1 MKKFIILLAV
11 MTISLSASAQ
21 LATDSF
27 SEDREREDGW
37 LQQGYRGFLEIG
49 MPCPVQCGR
58 GEGVSIKTT
67 HGYQFSEWFF
77 AGLGIGYTNF
87 VHIEDYWDYDC
98 YPKRDSF
105 NAFGDFKLTIP
116 TESRFYPYLEARFG
130 IAVPAVYD
138 GVFFFEVPVGCRVA
152 LNDKLG
158 INAGVSFQ
166 LYGWGNPLAVGPFVS
181 FDF

>member
-1 MKKFIILLAV
+1 MKKLIILLTVA
-11 MTISLSASAQ
+11 MASLSASAQ

-27 SEDREREDGW
+27 SEDREREEGW

-49 MPCPVQCGR
+49 MPISLWDTN
-58 GEGVSIKTT
+58 GVGFSIKTT

-77 AGLGIGYTNF
+77 AGVGIGYTHLNRSC
-87 VHIEDYWDYDC
+87 WSS
-98 YPKRDSF
+98 RNSF

-116 TESRFYPYLEARFG
+116 TDSRFYPYLEARFG
-130 IAVPAVYD
+130 VAAPAQED
-138 GVFFFEVPVGCRVA
+138 GIFFFEVPVGCRIA

-158 INAGVSFQ
+158 LNVGGSFQ
-166 LYGWGNPLAVGPFVS
+166 LYGWGDPLAVGPFVS